1 MLDPEEVEEI
11 LLLLD
16 SADVDE
22 LHLRTRR
29 FELSLSRGPD
39 GWSQSLQ
46 VLPADHTVDGTV
58 IRPPDA
64 ASTGESSTGESSTG
78 GDAGA
83 AADGAATVAGTPVE
97 NAGLVDVPAPLV
109 GTFYRA
115 PRPGAPPFV
124 EVGSDV
130 GSDTVVG
137 IVETMKLM
145 TSVLAGV
152 DGRVA
157 EICRADAQLVEQGA
171 VLMRVKPAP

>member
-46 VLPADHTVDGTV
+46 VLPAADGAV
-58 IRPPDA
+58 IRPADATSPD
-64 ASTGESSTGESSTG
+64 GSSTGEPRMEG
-78 GDAGA
+78 DVGADAGGTA
-83 AADGAATVAGTPVE
+83 PVVDTPVGK
-97 NAGLVDVPAPLV
+97 AGLVDVSAPLV

-130 GSDTVVG
+130 GTDTVVG

-171 VLMRVKPAP
+171 VLMRVKPPAP